1 MEGVMDEIS
10 SKNTIVEILNK
21 LGLEERE
28 AEVYLCLLEN
38 GPMLPQRIA
47 IKTGIKRTTLYD
59 LFPIMIR
66 EGTIMETLDGKRRA
80 FQAVPPQKLV
90 SNYESRYKEIKA
102 SVAELLAVYR
112 MQGLKP
118 EIEVY
123 EGFEGAKKVYLDA
136 LKTIGEILVV
146 NQIAHYD
153 KKFLNWVVSEFVPA
167 RIRANIK
174 VRALSEDTEA
184 ARHGMKSEEKLL
196 RETRHVPFEKF
207 KFRMELMIYNDKVAF
222 VNIEKAS
229 PLVGIVIKSPQIST
243 TLRAL
248 FDLAWEGADS
258 YQKISNS

>member
-1 MEGVMDEIS
+1 MDEIS
-10 SKNTIVEILNK
+10 SKNTIVEILAK
-21 LGLEERE
+21 LGLEGRE

-47 IKTGIKRTTLYD
+47 LKTGIKRTTLYD

-90 SNYESRYKEIKA
+90 TDYERKYNEIKA

-123 EGFEGAKKVYLDA
+123 EGHEGVKKVYYDS

-146 NQIAHYD
+146 NQIARYD
-153 KKFLNWVVSEFVPA
+153 KKHLQWVVSEYVPA

-174 VRALSEDTEA
+174 VRALSEDTEVS
-184 ARHGMKSEEKLL
+184 RVGMKSEEKLL
-196 RETRHVPFEKF
+196 RETRHLPREKF
-207 KFRMELMIYNDKVAF
+207 KFRMEILIYNDKVAF
-222 VNIEKAS
+222 VNIEKDS
-229 PLVGIVIKSPQIST
+229 PLVGIIVRSPQISE

-248 FDLAWEGADS
+248 FELSWEGAEK
-258 YQKISNS
+258 YQSKN